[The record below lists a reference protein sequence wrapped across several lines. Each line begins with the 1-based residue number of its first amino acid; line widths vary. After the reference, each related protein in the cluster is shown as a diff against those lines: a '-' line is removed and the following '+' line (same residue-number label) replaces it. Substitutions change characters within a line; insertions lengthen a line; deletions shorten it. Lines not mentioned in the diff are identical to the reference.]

1 MVDIIRE
8 FEKIIIKVYDCK
20 SGNRYFDPIRKM
32 FLCMTPEELVRQKM
46 IVYLRKNLGV
56 NSSKMFVE
64 DHLIH
69 YGVDDINGR
78 IDISLLKESNEPLA
92 VIECKE
98 PKISIR
104 GLQVYKQAVEY
115 ATAIHAE
122 YVILVNGFEIAFYK
136 LNSGVYEPI
145 EGILTYDEMLG
156 GAGDALEGSAFSR
169 FSIEQYHDLGFLK
182 SQEWYPEKIGEDT
195 AEYKVPAIIN
205 LDDCLIDESHI
216 LSGKLTKNLEVIED
230 LGVEFL
236 NYNDASG
243 GGFGSGYYRL
253 LLMNDIENKKQ
264 FICGFTI
271 IATGKMVNDSK
282 YGNRDGLTVLVV
294 SRNDGDY
301 DEMSVQINLNKFLE
315 VVEDKLI
322 LTHNAAVT
330 RKGATKQAV
339 MDYVESK
346 VHGIVKNGKI
356 QFGEVDVSRPLYLDN
371 PDVKEM
377 VGKLV
382 EYSIYRDEYK
392 HHLKYVPMSIK
403 SVNKN
408 EKIQG

>member
-1 MVDIIRE
+1 MVDITGE
-8 FEKIIIKVYDCK
+8 FEKINIKVYECK
-20 SGNRYFDPIRKM
+20 SGDRYFDPIRKM

-46 IVYLRKNLGV
+46 IVYLQEKLGV
-56 NSSKMFVE
+56 NPTKMFIE

-69 YGVDDINGR
+69 YGVEDINGR
-78 IDISLLKESNEPLA
+78 IDISLLKESDEPLA
-92 VIECKE
+92 VVECKE
-98 PKISIR
+98 PRISVR
-104 GLQVYKQAVEY
+104 GLQVYSQAVEY
-115 ATAIHAE
+115 AAAIHAE
-122 YVILVNGFEIAFYK
+122 YVILVNGLEIAFYK

-145 EGILTYDEMLG
+145 DGILTYEEMLG
-156 GAGDALEGSAFSR
+156 GAGEALKGSAFSR
-169 FSIEQYHDLGFLK
+169 FAMEQYHDLEFLK
-182 SQEWYPEKIGEDT
+182 SQEWYLEKIGADT
-195 AEYKVPAIIN
+195 EAYKIPAIIN

-216 LSGKLTKNLEVIED
+216 LKGKLTKNLEVMDD
-230 LGVEFL
+230 LGVGFL

-253 LLMNDIENKKQ
+253 LLMNDLEKKKQ

-301 DEMSVQINLNKFLE
+301 DEMSVQINLNKFLDI
-315 VVEDKLI
+315 VEDKMI

-330 RKGATKQAV
+330 RKGATKHAV
-339 MDYVESK
+339 MNYVESK
-346 VHGIVKNGKI
+346 APGIVKDGKI
-356 QFGEVDVSRPLYLDN
+356 QLGEVDVSRPLFLDN

-392 HHLKYVPMSIK
+392 HQLK
-403 SVNKN
+403 
-408 EKIQG
+408 